1 MKKFLGILV
10 LSLFL
15 ITPSQADDIRDF
27 QIEGMSIGDSLLD
40 YYDEERLKKIKK
52 KINFKKK
59 IHNKYCDKYL
69 GEIYFDVCI
78 YTLKKDKSYKIVSIA
93 GFIDCADNIKACYKK
108 QNEIDKELKT
118 LFENAKRDVY
128 SYNHAGDKTGNTKEK
143 DIISLLKSK
152 DEAGIAVLDYGKE
165 WTNTNI
171 GREDHLQVF
180 VDSKDYARFLREDA
194 W

>member
-1 MKKFLGILV
+1 
-10 LSLFL
+10 
-15 ITPSQADDIRDF
+15 
-27 QIEGMSIGDSLLD
+27 MSIGDSLLD
-40 YYDEERLKKIKK
+40 YYDEKKLKKIKK
-52 KINFKKK
+52 THDFKKK
-59 IHNKYCDKYL
+59 IHNKYCDESL
-69 GEIYFDVCI
+69 SSIYFDVCI
-78 YTLKKDKSYKIVSIA
+78 YTIKMDKNYKIESIA

-108 QNEIDKELKT
+108 QNEIDSELKT
-118 LFENAKRDVY
+118 LFKNAKRDVY

-143 DIISLLKSK
+143 DIIYLLKSK

-180 VDSKDYARFLREDA
+180 VDSKDYARFLKTDA